1 MLKKIIVT
9 GGNSRFGQE
18 LKNFKS
24 RYKFIYRNKKQLNIL
39 SPKSI
44 YKNFRE
50 FKPDAVLHLAG
61 LSRPMSIHESDIDQS
76 IDLNIVGTCNLV
88 KACNKKKIKIIFFST
103 SYVYP
108 GRKGNYKENDPVLPW
123 NNYGW
128 SKLGAESAVQM
139 YKNSL
144 IIRAC
149 MTEKPFIH
157 KKAFSNVKCNFIF
170 HDEFIKILLKVIN
183 FKGVVNIGGKS
194 QTIYQFAKKY
204 KKNVKKKISKGELPS
219 KIYMNLEKVNNL
231 LKK

>member
-9 GGNSRFGQE
+9 GGNSRFAQE

-39 SPKSI
+39 SPISI

-157 KKAFSNVKCNFIF
+157 KEAFTNVKCNFIF

-183 FKGVVNIGGKS
+183 FKGVINIGGKS

-204 KKNVKKKISKGELPS
+204 KKNVKKKKSKGELPS
-219 KIYMNLEKVNNL
+219 KIYMSLEKVNNL